1 MHKFQLRSISDAER
15 TTLEQMYRNA
25 PKPRCR
31 QRAHMV
37 LLAEQGYALKTIATL
52 VGVSYNSVRHY
63 VHAFDP
69 HGFLALYDAPRS
81 GRTRQLTPEQL
92 EQVGYWLEMSPRE
105 LHYQQSCWSMKLM
118 AQRIKATYQVTLTPE
133 RVRQLVRQM
142 GYTLV
147 RPRHQSRLPDPK
159 QVEQAK
165 QDIEQFQAQAKR
177 GEILLFYQDEAR
189 LSRFPT
195 ITRMWVRKGTQYQ
208 IPTEDDHTTFWAYA
222 VSNPLTGKV
231 HYRIEDP
238 FSGEGFR
245 RLLEQLRR
253 HYPTAEIVLITD
265 RASVHRKQL
274 VQEYLEQDGRMRLY
288 KLPSYSPELNRIE
301 RLWKWLRRRVT
312 HVHLF
317 ESIPEMKEAV
327 RNFFRYINRVPK
339 KVLRCLAVA

>member
-1 MHKFQLRSISDAER
+1 MI
-15 TTLEQMYRNA
+15 
-25 PKPRCR
+25 
-31 QRAHMV
+31 
-37 LLAEQGYALKTIATL
+37 LLAEEGYCLKAISGI
-52 VGVSYNSVRHY
+52 VKVCYNSVRHY
-63 VHAFDP
+63 VHAFDQ
-69 HGFLALYDAPRS
+69 HGFLALYDEPRP
-81 GRTRQLTPEQL
+81 GRTPQLTQEQL
-92 EQVGYWLEMSPRE
+92 QQVDNWLQMSPRE
-105 LHYQQSCWSMKLM
+105 LHYQQGCWTIPLM
-118 AQRIKATYQVTLTPE
+118 ALRIQAAYQVTLCLE
-133 RVRQLVRQM
+133 RVRQLVHQL
-142 GYTLV
+142 GFVLV

-159 QVEQAK
+159 QVQQAER
-165 QDIEQFQAQAKR
+165 DIEAFYAQAKR

-208 IPTEDDHTTFWAYA
+208 IPTEDDHTTFWTYA

-245 RLLEQLRR
+245 RLLEPLRR
-253 HYPTAEIVLITD
+253 RYPKANIVLITD
-265 RASVHRKQL
+265 RASIHRKQL
-274 VQEYLEQDGRMRLY
+274 VKDYLSQDSQMRLY
-288 KLPSYSPELNRIE
+288 KLPSYSPTLNRIE

-312 HVHLF
+312 HIHLF